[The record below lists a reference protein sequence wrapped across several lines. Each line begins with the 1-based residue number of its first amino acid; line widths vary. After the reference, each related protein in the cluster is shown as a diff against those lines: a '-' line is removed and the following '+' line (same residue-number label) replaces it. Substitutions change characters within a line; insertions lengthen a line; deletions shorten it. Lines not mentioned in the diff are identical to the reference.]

1 MVHDGLVHHLQICV
15 SLKTPQEIKNLKN
28 KQKSKFERLETCKI
42 SHTHGYAVISSWYVF
57 FTKWRHTWPLL
68 GAPAVLRDV
77 EHSGVYTPNWNWVSP
92 KTSAQAKILLLQIQ
106 HIRSIHIQGQ
116 GLHDI
121 QRWSSPQRE
130 KDQKRC
136 ISGVYRFWWYEIQDT
151 ILVDLTCALSKEPDN
166 LRSEECLRGGSCFLS
181 FCRRRIVTVP
191 LPFLLCVVY
200 QNWVAPKSL
209 GWEDMKPNYPKLI
222 LIPHIDTLQRNPEN
236 IAWFFKGLVQGPM
249 HQDLHPSFQNLESGV
264 GKWIGEV

>member
-1 MVHDGLVHHLQICV
+1 MQSDQFYTHTCTDLSNNLITTWWKWSMMAWYTIFKFVFLWRLLRKSKIWKTNKNQNSRDWKRARFHTLTDMQWSVHDM
-15 SLKTPQEIKNLKN
+15 
-28 KQKSKFERLETCKI
+28 
-42 SHTHGYAVISSWYVF
+42 F
-57 FTKWRHTWPLL
+57 FLTKWRHTWPLL

-166 LRSEECLRGGSCFLS
+166 LRSEECLRGGS
-181 FCRRRIVTVP
+181 
-191 LPFLLCVVY
+191 
-200 QNWVAPKSL
+200 
-209 GWEDMKPNYPKLI
+209 
-222 LIPHIDTLQRNPEN
+222 
-236 IAWFFKGLVQGPM
+236 
-249 HQDLHPSFQNLESGV
+249 V
-264 GKWIGEV
+264 GGEL